1 MKGTHAEM
9 KERILSAGRDVLLDH
24 GYKGVTTD
32 AIAKRARVSKKTL
45 YDAFP
50 SKDIL
55 MEEILTSLLKWSMDR
70 WDEIL
75 SGPEGAIDKVR
86 ILLSFMTEHLPQL
99 QERIF
104 SQVEEFDPVLWSRID
119 ALRSAR
125 LKRMKELI
133 VETQEKG
140 FVRSD
145 LDPDLWLAFLI
156 AIANTVVNPKGLM
169 TARTSSRKL
178 ASTIGIVFYEGI
190 LTEKGRAAVAQEEE
204 K

>member
-1 MKGTHAEM
+1 MET
-9 KERILSAGRDVLLDH
+9 KERILAAGRDLLLER

-32 AIAKRARVSKKTL
+32 AVAKRARVSKKTL
-45 YDAFP
+45 YAVFP

-55 MEEILTSLLKWSMDR
+55 MEEILTSLLKGSMDR
-70 WDEIL
+70 WDEII

-86 ILLSFMTEHLPQL
+86 TLLSFMTELLPQL

-104 SQVEEFDPVLWSRID
+104 SQVEEFDPVLWARVD

-133 VETQEKG
+133 VEAQEEG

-145 LDPDLWLAFLI
+145 LDPALWLTFLL
-156 AIANTVVNPKGLM
+156 AIARTVVNPKGLIA
-169 TARTSSRKL
+169 TGTSSHKL
-178 ASTIGIVFYEGI
+178 VNTIGIVFYEGI
-190 LTEKGRAAVAQEEE
+190 LTEKGREATAQKEE